1 MKHELPASAILPP
14 CPVTV
19 VCTYD
24 SADTPNGLAVSWT
37 SIAVSTPPHVMIAVR
52 PGRYS
57 HAALLESGEFTL
69 NIPSEDQICE
79 ADYFGITSGRKTNKF
94 SDLGLTP
101 TPAQHVHAP
110 MIAEFPLSLE
120 CRVVSMQEIGTH
132 TIFIAE
138 ILAVHTDERVLD
150 EQGVVDVV
158 RVRPLSYDHAKFLY
172 LGQGPVLGK
181 AFSVGKAR
189 KKT

>member
-1 MKHELPASAILPP
+1 MKHELKAAAVLPP

-24 SADTPNGLAVSWT
+24 SAEKPNGLAVSWAG
-37 SIAVSTPPHVMIAVR
+37 IAVSTPPHVMIAVR
-52 PGRYS
+52 PSRYS
-57 HAALLESGEFTL
+57 HAALVERGAFTL
-69 NIPSEDQICE
+69 NIPCEDQIYE
-79 ADYFGITSGRKTNKF
+79 VDYFGITSAKKTDKF
-94 SDLGLTP
+94 ADLGLTP
-101 TPAQHVHAP
+101 TPGRYVHAP

-138 ILAVHTDERVLD
+138 ILAVHADERILD
-150 EQGVVDVV
+150 EQGVIDVV
-158 RVRPLSYDHAKFLY
+158 RMRPLSYDHAKFLY

-181 AFSVGKAR
+181 AFSIGKAC